1 MRWIFP
7 KDTSEQSA
15 LARAL
20 AGRHELPPVLASLL
34 VRRGFGTEEE
44 ADLFLSPQLKRL
56 SDPFTLPH
64 LRQAVDQILAAVDAG
79 RRIVL
84 YGDYDVDGVTSLA
97 LLREVLGLYGVQAP
111 CFLPSRMDE
120 GYGLSPEGVARC
132 LEEHRPDL
140 LIAVD
145 CGTSSHRE
153 ITSLREAGVEVIV
166 FDHHEAP
173 SGQLPPC
180 VVVNPKV
187 GGDRSLEYLCSAGV
201 VFKAAH
207 GLLKTRPRPQYDLKN
222 ALDFVALGT
231 VADLVPLIGE
241 NRILVRRGLVQIA
254 QSPRPGV
261 IALCRVAGLEGGIV
275 RPNDVGFRL
284 GPRLNAAGRLGTAQ
298 AALELLTTTDHRR
311 AQALAE
317 ELNQQNSER
326 RQVELETFQGAH
338 ALVEAGPLGAS
349 IVVAERGWHPGVIG
363 IVASRIMRAFHRP
376 TFIVAL
382 GEDGHG
388 KGSGRSIEGL
398 NLVGA
403 LQQCAGHLV
412 KFGGH
417 EMAAGLT
424 LREDALAAFREAF
437 ERAARATLTDEQLQP
452 AIRLDG
458 EIALAE
464 VHAGLGAQLE
474 RLQPFG
480 MSNRT
485 PVLAVRGVRCVGVP
499 RTMKEKH
506 LRFHVQQPGG
516 RMCAPVSA
524 VWFNAPAPLPPPPW
538 DIAFQLEP
546 NEWNGEITWQLNVEA
561 LRTAAP

>member
-7 KDTSEQSA
+7 KDTSEQ
-15 LARAL
+15 LAL
-20 AGRHELPPVLASLL
+20 AGKLAHRHVLPEVLARLL
-34 VRRGFGTEEE
+34 VRRGLGAEED

-56 SDPFTLPH
+56 GDPFALAN
-64 LRQAVDQILAAVDAG
+64 LRAAVDLILAAIDAG

-97 LLREVLGLYGVQAP
+97 LLREILAQYGATVP

-132 LEEHRPDL
+132 CEEHRPEL

-145 CGTSSHRE
+145 CGTSSIAE
-153 ITSLREAGVEVIV
+153 ITALRAQGIDVIV

-173 SGQLPPC
+173 AAGLPPC
-180 VVVNPKV
+180 LVVNPKV
-187 GGDRSLEYLCSAGV
+187 GPDRSLEYLCSAGV

-207 GLLKTRPRPQYDLKN
+207 GLLKTRPRPGYDLKQ

-254 QSPRPGV
+254 DSARPGM
-261 IALCRVAGLEGGIV
+261 IALRHVSGLESSII
-275 RPNDVGFRL
+275 RPTDVGYRL

-298 AALELLTTTDHRR
+298 AALELLTTTDRTR
-311 AQALAE
+311 ADALAE
-317 ELNQQNSER
+317 ELNAQNTER
-326 RQVELETFQGAH
+326 RQVENETLA
-338 ALVEAGPLGAS
+338 AAEELVTAQPLASS
-349 IVVAERGWHPGVIG
+349 IVVGQRGWHPGVIG

-382 GEDGHG
+382 GEDGFG

-398 NLVGA
+398 SLVGA
-403 LQQCAGHLV
+403 LQQCADLLV

-417 EMAAGLT
+417 DMAAGLT
-424 LREDALAAFREAF
+424 LREDALEAFRTAF
-437 ERAARATLTDEQLQP
+437 DRAARASLTDEQLQP
-452 AIRLDG
+452 AVHIDG
-458 EIALAE
+458 EIVLAE
-464 VHAGLGAQLE
+464 VHAGLGTELE
-474 RLQPFG
+474 RLQPYG
-480 MSNRT
+480 MSNRA
-485 PVLAVRGVRCVGVP
+485 PVLAVRRVQCAGAV

-506 LRFHVQQPGG
+506 LRFALHQPGG
-516 RMCAPVSA
+516 RPTAPVSA
-524 VWFNAPAPLPPPPW
+524 VWFNAPAPLPAPPW

-546 NEWNGEITWQLNVEA
+546 NEWNGTITWQLNIEA
-561 LRTAAP
+561 MRTAE